1 MGRIK
6 MKQHIAV
13 RALVRS
19 KGKTLLLRRAAGRES
34 IVGKYELPGGKLR
47 LGEQPEDA
55 LKRIFKDELGVQA
68 ATLQLYDVM
77 TYIDKDDQAAQYLF
91 VLYLASV
98 AGDEFSLNEKYDRY
112 EWKRV
117 SEIQQEDMT
126 ESTNLL
132 IGISANDGRD
142 DNSSQIADVNDTT
155 SMIVYSDGG
164 SRGNPGPSASAYVV
178 MNASKEILAQ
188 GHVYLGLTTNN
199 QAEYHGVRLGLEKA
213 LELGA
218 KKIDFRSDSM
228 LVVNQMN
235 GIYAIR
241 NRELWPIYER
251 IKELTSQ
258 FDKVTFT
265 HVRRELNSLADGLV
279 NKTLNEHADDSI

>member
-1 MGRIK
+1 

-13 RALVRS
+13 RALVRN

-47 LGEQPEDA
+47 FGEQPEDA
-55 LKRIFKDELGVQA
+55 LKRIFKGELGTQI
-68 ATLQLYDVM
+68 ATMQLYDVM
-77 TYIDKDDQAAQYLF
+77 TYIDKDDTAVQYLF
-91 VLYLASV
+91 VLYLASIES
-98 AGDEFSLNEKYDRY
+98 DEFSLNEKYDRY
-112 EWKRV
+112 EWVRV
-117 SEIQQEDMT
+117 SEIQQDQMT
-126 ESTNLL
+126 ESASLL
-132 IGISANDGRD
+132 IGISVNDGRED
-142 DNSSQIADVNDTT
+142 DSGQSHDVNDTT

-178 MNASKEILAQ
+178 MDTSKKILAQ
-188 GHVYLGLTTNN
+188 GNVYLGLTTNN

-213 LELGA
+213 LEIGA
-218 KKIDFRSDSM
+218 KKVDFRSDSM

-251 IKELTSQ
+251 IKELTAQ

>member
-1 MGRIK
+1 

-13 RALVRS
+13 RALVRN

-47 LGEQPEDA
+47 FGEQPEDA
-55 LKRIFKDELGVQA
+55 LKRIFKGELGTQI
-68 ATLQLYDVM
+68 ATMQLYDVM
-77 TYIDKDDQAAQYLF
+77 TYIDKDDTAVQYLF
-91 VLYLASV
+91 VLYLASIES
-98 AGDEFSLNEKYDRY
+98 DEFSLNEKYDRY
-112 EWKRV
+112 EWVRV
-117 SEIQQEDMT
+117 SEIQQDQMT
-126 ESTNLL
+126 ESASLL
-132 IGISANDGRD
+132 IGISVNDGRED
-142 DNSSQIADVNDTT
+142 DSGQSHDVNDTT

-178 MNASKEILAQ
+178 MDTSKKILAQ
-188 GHVYLGLTTNN
+188 GNVYLGLTINN

-213 LELGA
+213 LEIGA
-218 KKIDFRSDSM
+218 KKVDFRSDSM

-251 IKELTSQ
+251 IKELTAQ